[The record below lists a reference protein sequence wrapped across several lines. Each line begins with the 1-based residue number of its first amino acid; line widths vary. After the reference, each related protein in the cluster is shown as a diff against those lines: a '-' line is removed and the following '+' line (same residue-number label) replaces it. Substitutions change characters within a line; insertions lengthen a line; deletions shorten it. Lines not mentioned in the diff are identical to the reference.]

1 MNYVIVCECP
11 GPEYPLAVV
20 IGLAAVAALWVLHRR
35 AARRAGARQIL
46 PLKDAGSGLLDVV
59 RRTA

>member
-20 IGLAAVAALWVLHRR
+20 IALGLVVALWVQHRR
-35 AARRAGARQIL
+35 AARRAARQIL
-46 PLKDAGSGLLDVV
+46 PLKDA
-59 RRTA
+59 AEA